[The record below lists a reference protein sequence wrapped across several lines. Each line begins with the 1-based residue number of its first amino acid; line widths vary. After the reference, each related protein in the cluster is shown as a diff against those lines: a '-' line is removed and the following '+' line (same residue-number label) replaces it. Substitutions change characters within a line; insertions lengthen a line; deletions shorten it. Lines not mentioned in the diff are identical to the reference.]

1 MTSSLNPVF
10 HRAAAALAASAI
22 LLSGKASAQDNVV
35 KVGLT
40 EYTTHSRTNGVTGIG
55 VPAGA
60 DATTGNATTIIL
72 VYERMVTPNIGVELV
87 LGIPPRV
94 RADAAGT
101 VAFLGSDIL
110 SAKNLG
116 PTLLFNYHFGQ
127 SGDTLRPYLGAGI
140 NYTRF
145 IGVTSRL
152 APDVQMSSSTGWA
165 AQAGLDY
172 ALSKEWSVF
181 ASVAALRVKSNVVA
195 AGTTVLQTSIDF
207 RPIVY
212 TFGTAYR
219 F

>member
-1 MTSSLNPVF
+1 MTAPLTPF
-10 HRAAAALAASAI
+10 AAALATAAI
-22 LLSGKASAQDNVV
+22 TLAGHASAQDNVV
-35 KVGLT
+35 KVGIT

-60 DATTGNATTIIL
+60 DATTGNATTLLL
-72 VYERMVTPNIGVELV
+72 VYERMATPNIGIELV

-94 RADAAGT
+94 QADAAGT

-127 SGDTLRPYLGAGI
+127 PGDTLRPYVGAGV
-140 NYTRF
+140 NYTKF
-145 IGVTSRL
+145 ISVRSRL
-152 APDVQMSSSTGWA
+152 ASDVQMSSSTGWA
-165 AQAGLDY
+165 AQAGIDY
-172 ALSKEWSVF
+172 ALNNEWSLF
-181 ASVAALRVKSNVVA
+181 ASVAALRVRSNVVA
-195 AGTTVLQTSIDF
+195 SGSTVLQTSLDF

>member
-1 MTSSLNPVF
+1 MTSTINPIAV
-10 HRAAAALAASAI
+10 ALAATVISAA
-22 LLSGKASAQDNVV
+22 GNAAAQDNVV

-60 DATTGNATTIIL
+60 DATTGNATTVIL
-72 VYERMVTPNIGVELV
+72 VYERMATENIGVELV

-116 PTLLFNYHFGQ
+116 PTLLVNYHFGQ
-127 SGDTLRPYLGAGI
+127 PGDALRPYVGAGV
-140 NYTRF
+140 NYTKF
-145 IGVTSRL
+145 IGIRSRL

-165 AQAGLDY
+165 AQAGVDY
-172 ALSKEWSVF
+172 ALNNEWSVF
-181 ASVAALRVKSNVVA
+181 ASVAVLRVKSNVVA
-195 AGTTVLQTSIDF
+195 SGSTVLQTSIDF

>member
-1 MTSSLNPVF
+1 MTSTINPIAV
-10 HRAAAALAASAI
+10 ALAATAISAA
-22 LLSGKASAQDNVV
+22 GNAAAQDNVV

-60 DATTGNATTIIL
+60 DATSGNATTVIL
-72 VYERMVTPNIGVELV
+72 VYERMATENIGVELV

-116 PTLLFNYHFGQ
+116 PTLLVNYHFGQ
-127 SGDTLRPYLGAGI
+127 PGDALRPYVGAGV
-140 NYTRF
+140 NYTKF
-145 IGVTSRL
+145 IGIRSRL

-165 AQAGLDY
+165 AQAGVDY
-172 ALSKEWSVF
+172 ALNNEWSVF
-181 ASVAALRVKSNVVA
+181 ASVAVLRVKSNVVA
-195 AGTTVLQTSIDF
+195 SGSTVLQTSIDF

>member
-1 MTSSLNPVF
+1 MTSIINPIAV
-10 HRAAAALAASAI
+10 ALAATVISAA
-22 LLSGKASAQDNVV
+22 GNAAAQDNVV

-60 DATTGNATTIIL
+60 DATTGNATTVIL
-72 VYERMVTPNIGVELV
+72 VYERMATENIGVELV

-116 PTLLFNYHFGQ
+116 PTLLVNYHFGQ
-127 SGDTLRPYLGAGI
+127 PGDALRPYVGAGV
-140 NYTRF
+140 NYTKF
-145 IGVTSRL
+145 IGIRSRL

-165 AQAGLDY
+165 AQAGVDY
-172 ALSKEWSVF
+172 SLNNEWSVF
-181 ASVAALRVKSNVVA
+181 ASVAVLRVKSNVVA
-195 AGTTVLQTSIDF
+195 SGSTVLQTSIDF

>member
-1 MTSSLNPVF
+1 MTSTINPIAV
-10 HRAAAALAASAI
+10 ALAATAISAA
-22 LLSGKASAQDNVV
+22 GNAAAQDNVV
-35 KVGLT
+35 KLGLT

-60 DATTGNATTIIL
+60 DATTGNATTVIL
-72 VYERMVTPNIGVELV
+72 VYERMATTNIGVELV

-116 PTLLFNYHFGQ
+116 PTLLVNYHFGQ
-127 SGDTLRPYLGAGI
+127 PGDALRPYVGAGV
-140 NYTRF
+140 NYTKF
-145 IGVTSRL
+145 IGIRSRL

-165 AQAGLDY
+165 AQAGVDY
-172 ALSKEWSVF
+172 ALNNEWSVF
-181 ASVAALRVKSNVVA
+181 ASVAVLRVKSNVVA
-195 AGTTVLQTSIDF
+195 SGSTVLQTSIDF

>member
-1 MTSSLNPVF
+1 MISTINPIAV
-10 HRAAAALAASAI
+10 ALAATAISAA
-22 LLSGKASAQDNVV
+22 GNAAAQDNVV

-60 DATTGNATTIIL
+60 DATTGNATTVIL
-72 VYERMVTPNIGVELV
+72 VYERMATENIGVELV

-116 PTLLFNYHFGQ
+116 PTLLVNYHFGQ
-127 SGDTLRPYLGAGI
+127 PGDALRPYVGAGV
-140 NYTRF
+140 NYTKF
-145 IGVTSRL
+145 IGIRSRL

-165 AQAGLDY
+165 AQAGVDY
-172 ALSKEWSVF
+172 ALNNEWSVF
-181 ASVAALRVKSNVVA
+181 ASVAVLRVKSNVVA
-195 AGTTVLQTSIDF
+195 SGSTVLQTSIDF

>member
-1 MTSSLNPVF
+1 MTSTINPIAV
-10 HRAAAALAASAI
+10 ALAATVISAA
-22 LLSGKASAQDNVV
+22 GNAAAQDNVV
-35 KVGLT
+35 KLGLT

-60 DATTGNATTIIL
+60 DATSGNATTVIL
-72 VYERMVTPNIGVELV
+72 VYERMATENIGVELV

-116 PTLLFNYHFGQ
+116 PTLLVNYHFGQ
-127 SGDTLRPYLGAGI
+127 PGDALRPYVGAGV
-140 NYTRF
+140 NYTKF
-145 IGVTSRL
+145 IGIRSRL

-165 AQAGLDY
+165 AQAGVDY
-172 ALSKEWSVF
+172 ALNNEWSVF
-181 ASVAALRVKSNVVA
+181 ASVAVLRVKSNVVA
-195 AGTTVLQTSIDF
+195 SGSTVLQTSIDF

>member
-1 MTSSLNPVF
+1 MTSTINPIAV
-10 HRAAAALAASAI
+10 ALAATVISAA
-22 LLSGKASAQDNVV
+22 GNAAAQDNVV

-60 DATTGNATTIIL
+60 DATTGNATTVIL
-72 VYERMVTPNIGVELV
+72 VYERMATENIGVELV

-116 PTLLFNYHFGQ
+116 PTLLVNYHFGQ
-127 SGDTLRPYLGAGI
+127 PGDALRPYVGAGV
-140 NYTRF
+140 NYTKF
-145 IGVTSRL
+145 IGIRSRL

-165 AQAGLDY
+165 AQAGVDY
-172 ALSKEWSVF
+172 ALNNEWSVF
-181 ASVAALRVKSNVVA
+181 ASVAMLRVKSNVVA
-195 AGTTVLQTSIDF
+195 SGSTVLQTSIDF

>member
-1 MTSSLNPVF
+1 MTSPLTPCSNPL
-10 HRAAAALAASAI
+10 ALALGACAI
-22 LLSGKASAQDNVV
+22 LLSGSATAQDNVV

-101 VAFLGSDIL
+101 VAFLGTDIL

-127 SGDTLRPYLGAGI
+127 NGDLLRPYVGAGL
-140 NYTRF
+140 NYTKF
-145 IGVTSRL
+145 IGVTSRI

-165 AQAGLDY
+165 AQAGIDY
-172 ALSKEWSVF
+172 ALTKEWSVF
-181 ASVAALRVKSNVVA
+181 ASVAALRVKTNVVA

>member
-1 MTSSLNPVF
+1 MTSIINPIAV
-10 HRAAAALAASAI
+10 ALAATVISAA
-22 LLSGKASAQDNVV
+22 GNAAAQDNVV
-35 KVGLT
+35 KLGLT

-60 DATTGNATTIIL
+60 DATTGNATTVIL
-72 VYERMVTPNIGVELV
+72 VYERMATENIGVELV

-116 PTLLFNYHFGQ
+116 PTLLVNYHFGQ
-127 SGDTLRPYLGAGI
+127 PGDALRPYVGAGV
-140 NYTRF
+140 NYTKF
-145 IGVTSRL
+145 IGIRSRL

-165 AQAGLDY
+165 AQAGVDY
-172 ALSKEWSVF
+172 ALNNEWSVF
-181 ASVAALRVKSNVVA
+181 ASVAVLRVKSNVVA
-195 AGTTVLQTSIDF
+195 SGSTVLQTSIDF

>member
-1 MTSSLNPVF
+1 MTSTINPIAV
-10 HRAAAALAASAI
+10 ALAATAISAA
-22 LLSGKASAQDNVV
+22 GNAAAQDNVV

-60 DATTGNATTIIL
+60 DATTGNATTVIL
-72 VYERMVTPNIGVELV
+72 VYERMATENIGVELV

-116 PTLLFNYHFGQ
+116 PTLLVNYHFGQ
-127 SGDTLRPYLGAGI
+127 PGDALRPYVGAGV
-140 NYTRF
+140 NYTKF
-145 IGVTSRL
+145 IGIRSRL

-165 AQAGLDY
+165 AQAGVDY
-172 ALSKEWSVF
+172 ALNNEWSVF
-181 ASVAALRVKSNVVA
+181 ASVAVLRVKSNVVA
-195 AGTTVLQTSIDF
+195 SGSTVLQTSIDF

>member
-1 MTSSLNPVF
+1 MTSTINPIAV
-10 HRAAAALAASAI
+10 ALAATVISAA
-22 LLSGKASAQDNVV
+22 GNAAAQDNVV

-60 DATTGNATTIIL
+60 DATSGNATTVIL
-72 VYERMVTPNIGVELV
+72 VYERMATENIGVELV

-116 PTLLFNYHFGQ
+116 PTLLVNYHFGQ
-127 SGDTLRPYLGAGI
+127 PGDALRPYVGAGV
-140 NYTRF
+140 NYTKF
-145 IGVTSRL
+145 IGIRSRL

-165 AQAGLDY
+165 AQAGVDY
-172 ALSKEWSVF
+172 ALNNEWSVF
-181 ASVAALRVKSNVVA
+181 ASVAVLRVKSNVVA
-195 AGTTVLQTSIDF
+195 SGSTVLQTSIDF

>member
-1 MTSSLNPVF
+1 MTSIINPIAV
-10 HRAAAALAASAI
+10 ALAATVISAA
-22 LLSGKASAQDNVV
+22 GNAAAQDNVV

-60 DATTGNATTIIL
+60 DATTGNATTVIL
-72 VYERMVTPNIGVELV
+72 VYERMATENIGVELV

-116 PTLLFNYHFGQ
+116 PTLLVNYHFGQ
-127 SGDTLRPYLGAGI
+127 PGDALRPYLGAGV
-140 NYTRF
+140 NYTKF
-145 IGVTSRL
+145 IGIRSRL

-165 AQAGLDY
+165 AQAGVDY
-172 ALSKEWSVF
+172 ALNNEWSVF
-181 ASVAALRVKSNVVA
+181 ASVAVLRVKSNVVA
-195 AGTTVLQTSIDF
+195 SGSTVLQTSIDF

>member
-1 MTSSLNPVF
+1 MTSIINPIAV
-10 HRAAAALAASAI
+10 ALAATVISAA
-22 LLSGKASAQDNVV
+22 GNAAAQDNVV

-60 DATTGNATTIIL
+60 DATSGNATTVIL
-72 VYERMVTPNIGVELV
+72 VYERMATENIGVELV

-116 PTLLFNYHFGQ
+116 PTLLVNYHFGQ
-127 SGDTLRPYLGAGI
+127 PGDALRPYVGAGV
-140 NYTRF
+140 NYTKF
-145 IGVTSRL
+145 IGIRSRL

-165 AQAGLDY
+165 AQAGVDY
-172 ALSKEWSVF
+172 ALNNEWSVF
-181 ASVAALRVKSNVVA
+181 ASVAVLRVKSNVVA
-195 AGTTVLQTSIDF
+195 SGSTVLQTSIDF

>member
-1 MTSSLNPVF
+1 MTSIINPIAV
-10 HRAAAALAASAI
+10 ALAATVISAA
-22 LLSGKASAQDNVV
+22 GNAAAQDNVV

-60 DATTGNATTIIL
+60 DATTGNATTVIL
-72 VYERMVTPNIGVELV
+72 VYERMATENIGVELV

-116 PTLLFNYHFGQ
+116 PTLLVNYHFGQ
-127 SGDTLRPYLGAGI
+127 PGDALRPYVGAGV
-140 NYTRF
+140 NYTKF
-145 IGVTSRL
+145 IGIRSRL

-165 AQAGLDY
+165 AQAGVDY
-172 ALSKEWSVF
+172 ALNNEWSVF
-181 ASVAALRVKSNVVA
+181 ASVAMLRVKSNVVA
-195 AGTTVLQTSIDF
+195 SGSTVLQTSIDF